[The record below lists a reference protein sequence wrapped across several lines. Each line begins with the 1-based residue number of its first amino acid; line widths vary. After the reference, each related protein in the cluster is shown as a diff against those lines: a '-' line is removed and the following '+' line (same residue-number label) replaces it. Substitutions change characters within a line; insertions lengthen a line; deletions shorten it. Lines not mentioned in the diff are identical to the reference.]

1 MDLAAIDGGRVAAP
15 APTSASTAPPAPIAS
30 SGPLSTS
37 APIAPIAEAA
47 NGVFVQLGAFAAQ
60 ENAELF
66 RAQLASQV
74 TWLGDAL
81 RIERRDGLHRIQAGP
96 YGDRI
101 EALAVAQRIRG
112 SIEVAPVLV
121 VK

>member
-1 MDLAAIDGGRVAAP
+1 MAPTAPSASSAP
-15 APTSASTAPPAPIAS
+15 AAATAPV
-30 SGPLSTS
+30 
-37 APIAPIAEAA
+37 APIAEAP
-47 NGVFVQLGAFAAQ
+47 NGVFVQLGAFSAS
-60 ENAELF
+60 ENAEIF

-96 YGDRI
+96 YSDRI
-101 EALAVAQRIRG
+101 EALAVAQRIRE